1 MRPAESSHERGY
13 QYKRHSSVAPPP
25 RYYRIRRGV
34 LPRRT
39 ATRASKAKSSGWVS
53 ALVLLF
59 HLLPEVAYAGFLVL
73 SRGNTAILG
82 VADRYASDGHIIAE
96 LLGLLALPL
105 AISIQVID
113 IPRLVTVFLGGW
125 TEHQV
130 CQGCTNNKHFHG
142 FPPVAKWSLA
152 HSIM

>member
-1 MRPAESSHERGY
+1 MRQADSSRERGY
-13 QYKRHSSVAPPP
+13 QEKRQHSVAPPP
-25 RYYRIRRGV
+25 QPSGIAPSFTV
-34 LPRRT
+34 VPP
-39 ATRASKAKSSGWVS
+39 ARALKAKSSGWVS
-53 ALVLLF
+53 TLVLFF
-59 HLLPEVAYAGFLVL
+59 HLLIEVAYAGFLVL

-82 VADRYASDGHIIAE
+82 VAHRYASDGHIIAE

-130 CQGCTNNKHFHG
+130 CQDCTNNKHFHG
-142 FPPVAKWSLA
+142 FPPVAKWTLA
-152 HSIM
+152 HSII